1 MKEVKAFVH
10 RHCVS
15 DLLRGLRDSGF
26 ERVSVFDVKGTL
38 HALSAREQRYSV
50 ELGEPVVEEMQIEL
64 CCDDAQVAGAVEV
77 IRRHGRTGRADAG
90 WIYVSGIEQAI
101 EIGGEER

>member
-1 MKEVKAFVH
+1 MKQVKAFVH

-15 DLLRGLRDSGF
+15 DLLRTLRDAGF

-50 ELGEPVVEEMQIEL
+50 ELGEPIVNEMQIEL
-64 CCDDAQVAGAVEV
+64 VCDDDRASAAIDIVQ
-77 IRRHGRTGRADAG
+77 RQGRTGHADAG

-101 EIGGEER
+101 EIGGREH